1 MTHSC
6 PHPHRSIENKPG
18 YAHAPLIDGNVIEVS
33 VGIAMPSSSLNT
45 RSPNFCDGGQTVE
58 TLDYCIGTS
67 TVVVCT
73 LLGARQRLVG
83 FN

>member
-1 MTHSC
+1 M
-6 PHPHRSIENKPG
+6 
-18 YAHAPLIDGNVIEVS
+18 DGNVINVA

-45 RSPNFCDGGQTVE
+45 NSPSYCDGGQTAE

-67 TVVVCT
+67 QVVVCT